1 MPIEHVLAV
10 VPVADLE
17 IAYGWYERLLG
28 RPADNRPMES
38 LAEWRVTDT
47 GWIQVTQDP
56 GRAGNLLLNFAV
68 DDLGKHVGKL
78 SSRGLA
84 PGAIET
90 VNKNVQLSAITDP
103 DGNRITFI
111 GNFRI
116 KY

>member
-68 DDLGKHVGKL
+68 DDLGKHVGEL
-78 SSRGLA
+78 SSRGLE
-84 PGAIET
+84 PGEIET